1 MAAKKIGFS
10 TTYKPAQPDPPAKE
24 KDPYQPKKPIKRPSS
39 RWLSLST
46 MTCRDFSKNKYDYR
60 DLNFQTSDSGL
71 VYELPKPLSKL
82 SKPEGKFYNTELRFL
97 NFKPNS
103 TFNSKK
109 SVNVRSTVSSQGA
122 LYGSSL
128 YSTDAKANS
137 SGTQGFYSKVMQR
150 TAGANNSKDQST
162 RLKDSA
168 SQTLRSAKC
177 QTEIPYIVEACRVRN
192 SETQTDFLK
201 HVNFHEST
209 ENLDVKY
216 RPRSASVIKSSIK
229 SKPQTARSVLSSP
242 IYYSASKDVSIQAFD
257 DTLHAD
263 SKEATRASSVIKIRE
278 IPDTSLSSP
287 MKA

>member
-1 MAAKKIGFS
+1 MAAKKIAFS

-24 KDPYQPKKPIKRPSS
+24 KDPYQSKKPIRRPNA

-46 MTCRDFSKNKYDYR
+46 MTCREFSKNKYDYR

-71 VYELPKPLSKL
+71 VYELPKSLQKL
-82 SKPEGKFYNTELRFL
+82 SKPEGKFYHTELRFL

-103 TFNSKK
+103 KFNLKK

-128 YSTDAKANS
+128 YSTDVKANTAAS
-137 SGTQGFYSKVMQR
+137 QGFYSKGMQR
-150 TAGANNSKDQST
+150 TVGGNDSKDQSN

-168 SQTLRSAKC
+168 SQTLRRAKC
-177 QTEIPYIVEACRVRN
+177 QTEVPYVVEACRARN
-192 SETQTDFLK
+192 SETQTDFTK

-209 ENLDVKY
+209 ENLDAKY
-216 RPRSASVIKSSIK
+216 RPRSASVVKSSIK
-229 SKPQTARSVLSSP
+229 SKPQTARSVVSSP
-242 IYYSASKDVSIQAFD
+242 IYYSANKDVSIQAFD
-257 DTLHAD
+257 DPPYGD

-278 IPDTSLSSP
+278 IPDTSLSTQ